1 MLALNQQL
9 TAEQRIA
16 KAYVAIT
23 SKDRYMP
30 LAGVLSIGNKT
41 VSDDIPTAC
50 TNGRDELYGRAFVDS
65 LTDAELRFLILHECY
80 HKMYRHLTTWKHL
93 HDKNHGIA
101 NQACDYNINGKLV
114 DENKDDDFA
123 TMPRDADGKYMGLF
137 DEKFREGNGW
147 MDTAKIFSILDDGD
161 GEGEGDGD
169 GEGGNESGGD
179 DPQGTSCAQPKGF
192 DEHDWEGANKLSD
205 EEIKDLEKD
214 IDIGIRQGSMAA
226 GKLGI
231 TGNRNLDE
239 LMQPQVD
246 WREVLREFVQT
257 TCTGSDYSTWKRP
270 NRRYIG
276 AGVYMPSGITERIDE
291 LVLAIDTSGSISDT
305 AVALFLS
312 EVQSIC
318 TTVKPEKVRV
328 LYWDD
333 EVVGDEVYELNEL
346 DTLVRSTK
354 VRGGGGTDVECVT
367 AYMDE
372 HKISPQ
378 AAIILTDGYLYGGW
392 GKWVCP
398 TLWCVLD
405 NKSATPD
412 TGKVVHIQ
420 SSNM

>member
-114 DENKDDDFA
+114 DENKDDGFA

-147 MDTAKIFSILDDGD
+147 MDTAKIFGILDDGNDD
-161 GEGEGDGD
+161 GEGGN
-169 GEGGNESGGD
+169 GGNESGGD
-179 DPQGTSCAQPKGF
+179 DSQGTSCAQGQGF
-192 DEHDWEGANKLSD
+192 DEHDWEGANGLSD
-205 EEIKDLEKD
+205 EETKELEKD

-231 TGNRNLDE
+231 TGNRNFDE

-246 WREVLREFVQT
+246 WREVLREFIQT

-276 AGVYMPSGITERIDE
+276 ADIYMPSGISERIDE

-328 LYWDD
+328 LYWGH

-346 DTLVRSTK
+346 DTLVKSTK

>member
-41 VSDDIPTAC
+41 VSDDVPTAC

-114 DENKDDDFA
+114 DENKDDGFA

-137 DEKFREGNGW
+137 DEKFREGDGW
-147 MDTAKIFSILDDGD
+147 MDTAKIFGILDDGNDD
-161 GEGEGDGD
+161 GEGGN
-169 GEGGNESGGD
+169 GGNESGGD
-179 DPQGTSCAQPKGF
+179 DSQGTSCAQGQGF
-192 DEHDWEGANKLSD
+192 DEHDWEGANGLSD
-205 EEIKDLEKD
+205 EETKELEKD
-214 IDIGIRQGSMAA
+214 IDIAIRQGSMTA
-226 GKLGI
+226 GKLGSN
-231 TGNRNLDE
+231 GNRNFDE

-276 AGVYMPSGITERIDE
+276 ADIYMPSGISERIDE

-328 LYWDD
+328 LYWGH

-346 DTLVRSTK
+346 DTLVKSTK

>member
-114 DENKDDDFA
+114 DENKDDGFA

-137 DEKFREGNGW
+137 DEKFREGDGW
-147 MDTAKIFSILDDGD
+147 MDTAKIFGILDDGNDD
-161 GEGEGDGD
+161 GEGGN
-169 GEGGNESGGD
+169 GGNESGGD
-179 DPQGTSCAQPKGF
+179 DSQGTSCAQGQGF
-192 DEHDWEGANKLSD
+192 DEHDWEGANGLSD
-205 EEIKDLEKD
+205 EETKELEKD
-214 IDIGIRQGSMAA
+214 IDIAIRQGSMTA
-226 GKLGI
+226 GKLGSN
-231 TGNRNLDE
+231 GNRNFDE

-276 AGVYMPSGITERIDE
+276 ADIYMPSGISERIDE

-328 LYWDD
+328 LYWGH

-346 DTLVRSTK
+346 DTLVKSTK

>member
-114 DENKDDDFA
+114 DENKDDGFA

-137 DEKFREGNGW
+137 DEKFREGDGW
-147 MDTAKIFSILDDGD
+147 MDTAKIFGILDDGNDDDD
-161 GEGEGDGD
+161 GEGGN
-169 GEGGNESGGD
+169 GGNESGGD
-179 DPQGTSCAQPKGF
+179 DSQGTSCAQGQGF
-192 DEHDWEGANKLSD
+192 DEHDWEGANELSD
-205 EEIKDLEKD
+205 AETKELEKD
-214 IDIGIRQGSMAA
+214 IDIAIRQGSMTA
-226 GKLGI
+226 GKLGSN
-231 TGNRNLDE
+231 GNRNFDE

-276 AGVYMPSGITERIDE
+276 ADIYMPSGITERIDE

-328 LYWDD
+328 LYWGH

-346 DTLVRSTK
+346 DTLVKSTK

-378 AAIILTDGYLYGGW
+378 AAIILTDGYLFGDW

>member
-114 DENKDDDFA
+114 DENKDDGFA

-137 DEKFREGNGW
+137 DEKFREGDGW
-147 MDTAKIFSILDDGD
+147 MDTAKIFGILDDGND
-161 GEGEGDGD
+161 D

-179 DPQGTSCAQPKGF
+179 DSQGTSCAQGQGF
-192 DEHDWEGANKLSD
+192 DEHDWEGANELSD
-205 EEIKDLEKD
+205 DEVRELTKE
-214 IDIGIRQGSMAA
+214 IDIAIRQGAMVA
-226 GKLGI
+226 GKLGSN
-231 TGNRNLDE
+231 GNRNLDE

-276 AGVYMPSGITERIDE
+276 ADIYMPSGITERIDE

-318 TTVKPEKVRV
+318 TTVKPDKVRV
-328 LYWDD
+328 LYWGH
-333 EVVGDEVYELNEL
+333 EVVGDEVYGVNEL
-346 DTLVRSTK
+346 DTLVKSTK

-378 AAIILTDGYLYGGW
+378 AAVILTDGYLYGGW

-420 SSNM
+420 TSKM

>member
-93 HDKNHGIA
+93 HDKNHTLA
-101 NQACDYNINGKLV
+101 NMSCDYNLNGKLV
-114 DENKDDDFA
+114 DENKDDGFA
-123 TMPRDADGKYMGLF
+123 TMPRDADGNLMGLF

-147 MDTAKIFSILDDGD
+147 MDTAKIFNILDDD
-161 GEGEGDGD
+161 DDGD
-169 GEGGNESGGD
+169 DEGEGGNESGGD

-205 EEIKDLEKD
+205 EETKELEKD
-214 IDIGIRQGSMAA
+214 IDIAIRQGSMAA
-226 GKLGI
+226 GKLGSN
-231 TGNRNLDE
+231 GNRNFDE

-246 WREVLREFVQT
+246 WREVLREFIQT

-276 AGVYMPSGITERIDE
+276 AGVYMPSGISERIDE
-291 LVLAIDTSGSISDT
+291 LVIAIDTSGSISDT

-328 LYWDD
+328 LYWGH

-378 AAIILTDGYLYGGW
+378 AAIILTDGYLFGDW

>member
-9 TAEQRIA
+9 TAAQRIA

-23 SKDRYMP
+23 SKDRYLP
-30 LAGVLSIGNKT
+30 LAGVLSIGSKT
-41 VSDDIPTAC
+41 ISDDIPTAC
-50 TNGRDELYGRAFVDS
+50 TNGRDEIYGRAFVDS

-93 HDKNHGIA
+93 YDKNKGIA

-114 DENKDDDFA
+114 DENKDDGFA
-123 TMPRDADGKYMGLF
+123 TMPRDADDNLMGLF

-161 GEGEGDGD
+161 GEGEGEGDGD
-169 GEGGNESGGD
+169 GG
-179 DPQGTSCAQPKGF
+179 GF

-205 EEIKDLEKD
+205 EETKELEKD
-214 IDIGIRQGSMAA
+214 IDIAIRQGSMTAS
-226 GKLGI
+226 KLGSN
-231 TGNRNLDE
+231 GNRNFDE

-328 LYWDD
+328 LYWGH

-346 DTLVRSTK
+346 DTLVKSTK

-420 SSNM
+420 TSNM

>member
-1 MLALNQQL
+1 MFALQQQL

-16 KAYVAIT
+16 KAFLAIT
-23 SKDRYMP
+23 SKDRY
-30 LAGVLSIGNKT
+30 LALATVLSIGDKT
-41 VSDDIPTAC
+41 ISDDIPTAC
-50 TNGRDELYGRAFVDS
+50 TNGRDEIYGRAFVDS
-65 LTDAELRFLILHECY
+65 LTDAELRFVMLHECY
-80 HKMYRHLTTWKHL
+80 HKIFRHLITWKHL
-93 HDKNHGIA
+93 YKKNHGIA
-101 NQACDYNINGKLV
+101 NQACDYNINGRLV

-137 DEKFREGNGW
+137 DERFRDGAGW
-147 MDTAKIFSILDDGD
+147 YDPAIIFNILDKDD
-161 GEGEGDGD
+161 DDGD

-179 DPQGTSCAQPKGF
+179 DSQGTSCAQTKGF
-192 DEHDWEGANKLSD
+192 DEHDWEGANELSD
-205 EEIKDLEKD
+205 DEVRELTKE
-214 IDIGIRQGSMAA
+214 IDIAIRQGAMVA
-226 GKLGI
+226 GKLGSN
-231 TGNRNLDE
+231 GNRNLDE

-257 TCTGSDYSTWKRP
+257 TCTGSDYSTWRRP

-276 AGVYMPSGITERIDE
+276 AGVYMPSGISERIDE

-328 LYWDD
+328 LYWGH

-346 DTLVRSTK
+346 DTLVKSTK

-378 AAIILTDGYLYGGW
+378 AAVILTDGYLFGDW

-420 SSNM
+420 TSKM

>member
-123 TMPRDADGKYMGLF
+123 TMPRDADGNLMGLF

-161 GEGEGDGD
+161 GEGEGDG
-169 GEGGNESGGD
+169 EGGNESGGG
-179 DPQGTSCAQPKGF
+179 DPQGTSCAQGQGF
-192 DEHDWEGANKLSD
+192 DEHDWEGANELSD
-205 EEIKDLEKD
+205 EETKELEKD
-214 IDIGIRQGSMAA
+214 IDIAIRQGSMTA
-226 GKLGI
+226 GKLGSN
-231 TGNRNLDE
+231 GNRNFDE

-328 LYWDD
+328 LYWGH

-346 DTLVRSTK
+346 DTLVKSTK

-378 AAIILTDGYLYGGW
+378 AAIILTDGYLFGDW

>member
-93 HDKNHGIA
+93 HDKNHTLA
-101 NQACDYNINGKLV
+101 NMSCDYNLNGKLV
-114 DENKDDDFA
+114 DENKDDGFA

-147 MDTAKIFSILDDGD
+147 MDTAKIFSILDDD
-161 GEGEGDGD
+161 DDGD
-169 GEGGNESGGD
+169 DEGEGGNESGGD

-205 EEIKDLEKD
+205 EETKELEKD
-214 IDIGIRQGSMAA
+214 IDIAIRQGSMAA
-226 GKLGI
+226 GKLGSN
-231 TGNRNLDE
+231 GNRNFDE

-246 WREVLREFVQT
+246 WREVLREFIQT

-276 AGVYMPSGITERIDE
+276 AGVYMPSGISERIDE
-291 LVLAIDTSGSISDT
+291 LVIAIDTSGSISDT

-328 LYWDD
+328 LYWGH

-346 DTLVRSTK
+346 DTLVKSTK

-378 AAIILTDGYLYGGW
+378 AAIILTDGYLFGDW

>member
-9 TAEQRIA
+9 TSEQRIA

-114 DENKDDDFA
+114 DENKDDGFA

-137 DEKFREGNGW
+137 DEKFREGDGW
-147 MDTAKIFSILDDGD
+147 MGTAKIFGILDDGNDD
-161 GEGEGDGD
+161 GEGGN
-169 GEGGNESGGD
+169 GGNESGGD
-179 DPQGTSCAQPKGF
+179 DSQGTSCAQGQGF
-192 DEHDWEGANKLSD
+192 DEHDWEGANELSD
-205 EEIKDLEKD
+205 EETKELEKD
-214 IDIGIRQGSMAA
+214 IDIAIRQGSMTA
-226 GKLGI
+226 GKLGSN
-231 TGNRNLDE
+231 GNRNFDE

-276 AGVYMPSGITERIDE
+276 ADIYMPSGITERIDE

-328 LYWDD
+328 LYWGH
-333 EVVGDEVYELNEL
+333 EVVGDEVYKLNEL
-346 DTLVRSTK
+346 DTLVKSTK

-378 AAIILTDGYLYGGW
+378 AAIILTDGYLFGDW

>member
-114 DENKDDDFA
+114 DENKDDGFA

-137 DEKFREGNGW
+137 DEKFREGDGW
-147 MDTAKIFSILDDGD
+147 MDTAKIFGILDDGNDD
-161 GEGEGDGD
+161 GEGGN
-169 GEGGNESGGD
+169 GGNESGGD
-179 DPQGTSCAQPKGF
+179 DSQGTSCAQGQGF
-192 DEHDWEGANKLSD
+192 DEHDWEGANGLSD
-205 EEIKDLEKD
+205 EETKELEKD
-214 IDIGIRQGSMAA
+214 IDIAIRQGSMTA
-226 GKLGI
+226 GKLGSN
-231 TGNRNLDE
+231 GNRNFDE

-276 AGVYMPSGITERIDE
+276 ADIYMPSGISERIDE

-318 TTVKPEKVRV
+318 TTVKPDKVRV
-328 LYWDD
+328 LYWGH

-346 DTLVRSTK
+346 DTLVKSTK

>member
-114 DENKDDDFA
+114 DENKDDGFA

-137 DEKFREGNGW
+137 DEKFREGTGW
-147 MDTAKIFSILDDGD
+147 MDTAKIFGILDDGNDD
-161 GEGEGDGD
+161 GEGD

-179 DPQGTSCAQPKGF
+179 DSQGTSCAQGQGF
-192 DEHDWEGANKLSD
+192 DEHDWEGANELSD
-205 EEIKDLEKD
+205 EETKELEKD
-214 IDIGIRQGSMAA
+214 IDIAIRQGSMAA
-226 GKLGI
+226 GKLGNN
-231 TGNRNLDE
+231 GNRNLDE

-246 WREVLREFVQT
+246 WREVLREFIQT

-291 LVLAIDTSGSISDT
+291 LVIAIDTSGSISDT

-328 LYWDD
+328 LYWGH

-346 DTLVRSTK
+346 DTLVKSTK

-378 AAIILTDGYLYGGW
+378 AAIILTDGYLFGDW
-392 GKWVCP
+392 GRWVCP

>member
-114 DENKDDDFA
+114 DENKDDGFA

-137 DEKFREGNGW
+137 DEKFREGDGW
-147 MDTAKIFSILDDGD
+147 MDTAKIFGILDDGNDDDD
-161 GEGEGDGD
+161 GEGGN
-169 GEGGNESGGD
+169 GGNESGGD
-179 DPQGTSCAQPKGF
+179 DSQGTSCAQGQGF
-192 DEHDWEGANKLSD
+192 DEHDWEGANELSD
-205 EEIKDLEKD
+205 AETKELEKD
-214 IDIGIRQGSMAA
+214 IDIAIRQGSMTA
-226 GKLGI
+226 GKLGSN
-231 TGNRNLDE
+231 GNRNFDE

-246 WREVLREFVQT
+246 WREVLREFIQT

-276 AGVYMPSGITERIDE
+276 ADIYMPSGITERIDE

-328 LYWDD
+328 LYWGH

-346 DTLVRSTK
+346 DTLVKSTK

>member
-1 MLALNQQL
+1 MLALNQHL
-9 TAEQRIA
+9 TAAQRIA

-30 LAGVLSIGNKT
+30 LAGVLSIGSKT

-50 TNGRDELYGRAFVDS
+50 TNGRDEIYGRAFVDS

-93 HDKNHGIA
+93 HDKNHTLA
-101 NQACDYNINGKLV
+101 NMSCDYNINGKLV
-114 DENKDDDFA
+114 DENKDDGFA

-147 MDTAKIFSILDDGD
+147 MDTAKIFNILDDD
-161 GEGEGDGD
+161 DDGD
-169 GEGGNESGGD
+169 DEGEGGNESGGD
-179 DPQGTSCAQPKGF
+179 GPQGTSCAQPKGF

-205 EEIKDLEKD
+205 EEIKELEKD
-214 IDIGIRQGSMAA
+214 IDIAIRQGSMAA
-226 GKLGI
+226 GKLGSN
-231 TGNRNLDE
+231 GNRNFDE

-246 WREVLREFVQT
+246 WREVLREFIQT

-276 AGVYMPSGITERIDE
+276 AGVYMPSGISERIDE
-291 LVLAIDTSGSISDT
+291 LVIAIDTSGSISDT

-328 LYWDD
+328 LYWGH

>member
-147 MDTAKIFSILDDGD
+147 MDTAKIFSILDDGNDD
-161 GEGEGDGD
+161 GEGD

>member
-93 HDKNHGIA
+93 HDKNHTLA
-101 NQACDYNINGKLV
+101 NMSCDYNLNGKLV
-114 DENKDDDFA
+114 DENKDDGFA
-123 TMPRDADGKYMGLF
+123 TMPRDADGNLMGLF

-147 MDTAKIFSILDDGD
+147 MDTAKIFNILDDD
-161 GEGEGDGD
+161 DDGD
-169 GEGGNESGGD
+169 DEGEGGNESGGD

-205 EEIKDLEKD
+205 EETKELEKD
-214 IDIGIRQGSMAA
+214 IDIAIRQGSMAA
-226 GKLGI
+226 GKLGSN
-231 TGNRNLDE
+231 GNRNFDE

-246 WREVLREFVQT
+246 WREVLREFIQT

-276 AGVYMPSGITERIDE
+276 AGVYMPSGISERIDE
-291 LVLAIDTSGSISDT
+291 LVIAIDTSGSISDT

-328 LYWDD
+328 LYWGD

-378 AAIILTDGYLYGGW
+378 AAIILTDGYLFGDW

>member
-114 DENKDDDFA
+114 DENKDDGFA

-147 MDTAKIFSILDDGD
+147 MDTAKIFGILDDGNGD
-161 GEGEGDGD
+161 GEGGN
-169 GEGGNESGGD
+169 GGNESGGD
-179 DPQGTSCAQPKGF
+179 DSQGTSCAQGQGF
-192 DEHDWEGANKLSD
+192 DEHDWEGANELSD
-205 EEIKDLEKD
+205 AETKELEKD
-214 IDIGIRQGSMAA
+214 IDIAIRQGSMTA
-226 GKLGI
+226 GKLGSN
-231 TGNRNLDE
+231 GNRNFDE

-246 WREVLREFVQT
+246 WREVLREFIQT

-276 AGVYMPSGITERIDE
+276 ADIYMPSGITERIDE

-328 LYWDD
+328 LYWGH

-346 DTLVRSTK
+346 DTLVKSTK

>member
-93 HDKNHGIA
+93 HDKNHTLA
-101 NQACDYNINGKLV
+101 NMSCDYNLNGKLV
-114 DENKDDDFA
+114 DENKDDGFA
-123 TMPRDADGKYMGLF
+123 TMPRDADGNLMGLF

-147 MDTAKIFSILDDGD
+147 MDTAKIFNILDDD
-161 GEGEGDGD
+161 DDGD
-169 GEGGNESGGD
+169 DEGEGGNESGGD

-205 EEIKDLEKD
+205 EETKELEKD
-214 IDIGIRQGSMAA
+214 IDIAIRQGSMAA
-226 GKLGI
+226 GKLGSN
-231 TGNRNLDE
+231 GNRNFDE

-246 WREVLREFVQT
+246 WREVLREFIQT

-276 AGVYMPSGITERIDE
+276 AGVYMPSGISERIDE
-291 LVLAIDTSGSISDT
+291 LVIAIDTSGSISDT

-328 LYWDD
+328 LYWGD

-367 AYMDE
+367 AYMDA

-378 AAIILTDGYLYGGW
+378 AAIILTDGYLFGDW

>member
-93 HDKNHGIA
+93 HDKNHTLA
-101 NQACDYNINGKLV
+101 NMSCDYNLNGKLV
-114 DENKDDDFA
+114 DENKDDGFA
-123 TMPRDADGKYMGLF
+123 TMPRDADGNLMGLF

-147 MDTAKIFSILDDGD
+147 MDTAKIFSILDDD
-161 GEGEGDGD
+161 DDGD
-169 GEGGNESGGD
+169 DEGEGGNESGGD

-205 EEIKDLEKD
+205 EEIKELEKD
-214 IDIGIRQGSMAA
+214 IDIAIRQGSMAA
-226 GKLGI
+226 GKLGSN
-231 TGNRNLDE
+231 GNRNFDE

-246 WREVLREFVQT
+246 WREVLREFIQT

-276 AGVYMPSGITERIDE
+276 AGVYMPSGISERIDE
-291 LVLAIDTSGSISDT
+291 LVIAIDTSGSISDT

-328 LYWDD
+328 LYWGH

-378 AAIILTDGYLYGGW
+378 AAIILTDGYLFGDW

>member
-161 GEGEGDGD
+161 EDGR
-169 GEGGNESGGD
+169 GGNGGNESGGD
-179 DPQGTSCAQPKGF
+179 DSQGTSCAQGQGF
-192 DEHDWEGANKLSD
+192 DEHDWEGANGLSD
-205 EEIKDLEKD
+205 EETKELEKD
-214 IDIGIRQGSMAA
+214 IDIAIRQGSMTA
-226 GKLGI
+226 GKLGSN
-231 TGNRNLDE
+231 GNRNFDE

-276 AGVYMPSGITERIDE
+276 ADIYMPSGISERIDE

-328 LYWDD
+328 LYWGH

-346 DTLVRSTK
+346 DTLVKSTK

>member
-114 DENKDDDFA
+114 DENKDDGFA

>member
-114 DENKDDDFA
+114 DENKDDGFA

-137 DEKFREGNGW
+137 DEKFREGDGW
-147 MDTAKIFSILDDGD
+147 MDTAKIFGILDDGNDD
-161 GEGEGDGD
+161 GEGGN
-169 GEGGNESGGD
+169 GGNESGGD
-179 DPQGTSCAQPKGF
+179 DSQGTSCAQGQGF
-192 DEHDWEGANKLSD
+192 DEHDWEGANGLSD
-205 EEIKDLEKD
+205 EENKELEKD
-214 IDIGIRQGSMAA
+214 IDIAIRQGSMTA
-226 GKLGI
+226 GKLGSN
-231 TGNRNLDE
+231 GNRNFDE

-276 AGVYMPSGITERIDE
+276 ADIYMPSGITERIDE

-328 LYWDD
+328 LYWGH

-346 DTLVRSTK
+346 DTLVKSTK

-378 AAIILTDGYLYGGW
+378 AAIILTDGYLFGDW

>member
-9 TAEQRIA
+9 TAAQRIA

-23 SKDRYMP
+23 SKDRYLP
-30 LAGVLSIGNKT
+30 LAGVLSIGSKT
-41 VSDDIPTAC
+41 ISDDIPTAC
-50 TNGRDELYGRAFVDS
+50 TNGRDEIYGRAFVDS

-93 HDKNHGIA
+93 YDKNQGIA

-114 DENKDDDFA
+114 DENKDDGFA
-123 TMPRDADGKYMGLF
+123 TMPRDADDNLMGLF

-161 GEGEGDGD
+161 GEGEGEGDGD
-169 GEGGNESGGD
+169 GG
-179 DPQGTSCAQPKGF
+179 GF

-205 EEIKDLEKD
+205 EETKELEKD
-214 IDIGIRQGSMAA
+214 IDIAIRQGSMTAS
-226 GKLGI
+226 KLGSN
-231 TGNRNLDE
+231 GNRNFDE

-328 LYWDD
+328 LYWGH

-346 DTLVRSTK
+346 DTLVKSTK

-405 NKSATPD
+405 NESATPD

-420 SSNM
+420 TSNM

>member
-93 HDKNHGIA
+93 HDKNHTLA
-101 NQACDYNINGKLV
+101 NMSCDYNLNGKLV
-114 DENKDDDFA
+114 DENKDDGFA
-123 TMPRDADGKYMGLF
+123 TMPRDADGNLMGLF

-147 MDTAKIFSILDDGD
+147 MDTAKIFNILDDD
-161 GEGEGDGD
+161 DDGD
-169 GEGGNESGGD
+169 DEGEGGNESGGD

-205 EEIKDLEKD
+205 EETKELEKD
-214 IDIGIRQGSMAA
+214 IDIAIRQGSMAA
-226 GKLGI
+226 GKLGSN
-231 TGNRNLDE
+231 GNRNFDE

-246 WREVLREFVQT
+246 WREVLREFIQT

-276 AGVYMPSGITERIDE
+276 AGVYMPSGISERIDE
-291 LVLAIDTSGSISDT
+291 LVIAIDTSGSISDT

-328 LYWDD
+328 LYWGH

-367 AYMDE
+367 AYMDA

-378 AAIILTDGYLYGGW
+378 AAIILTDGYLFGDW

-405 NKSATPD
+405 NKNATPD

>member
-114 DENKDDDFA
+114 DENKDDGFA

-147 MDTAKIFSILDDGD
+147 MDTAKIFNILDDD
-161 GEGEGDGD
+161 DDGD
-169 GEGGNESGGD
+169 DEGEGGNESGGD

-205 EEIKDLEKD
+205 EETKELEKD
-214 IDIGIRQGSMAA
+214 IDIAIRQGSMAA
-226 GKLGI
+226 GKLGSN
-231 TGNRNLDE
+231 GNRNFDE

-246 WREVLREFVQT
+246 WREVLREFIQT

-276 AGVYMPSGITERIDE
+276 AGVYMPSGISERIDE
-291 LVLAIDTSGSISDT
+291 LVIAIDTSGSISDT

-328 LYWDD
+328 LYWGH

-378 AAIILTDGYLYGGW
+378 AAIILTDGYLFGDW

>member
-41 VSDDIPTAC
+41 VSDDVPTAC

-147 MDTAKIFSILDDGD
+147 MDTAKIFGILDDGNDD
-161 GEGEGDGD
+161 GEGGN
-169 GEGGNESGGD
+169 GGNESGGD
-179 DPQGTSCAQPKGF
+179 DSQGTSCAQGQGF
-192 DEHDWEGANKLSD
+192 DEHDWEGANGLSD
-205 EEIKDLEKD
+205 EETKELEKD
-214 IDIGIRQGSMAA
+214 IDIAIRQGSMTA
-226 GKLGI
+226 GKLGSN
-231 TGNRNLDE
+231 GNRNFDE

-276 AGVYMPSGITERIDE
+276 ADIYMPSGISERIDE

-328 LYWDD
+328 LYWGH

-346 DTLVRSTK
+346 DTLVKSTK

>member
-93 HDKNHGIA
+93 HDKNHTLA
-101 NQACDYNINGKLV
+101 NMSCDYNLNGKLV
-114 DENKDDDFA
+114 DENKDDGFA

-147 MDTAKIFSILDDGD
+147 MDTAKIFSILDDD
-161 GEGEGDGD
+161 DDGD
-169 GEGGNESGGD
+169 DEGEGGNESGGD

-205 EEIKDLEKD
+205 EETKELEKD
-214 IDIGIRQGSMAA
+214 IDIAIRQGSMAA
-226 GKLGI
+226 GKLGSN
-231 TGNRNLDE
+231 GNRNFDE

-246 WREVLREFVQT
+246 WREVLREFIQT

-276 AGVYMPSGITERIDE
+276 AGVYMPSGISERIDE
-291 LVLAIDTSGSISDT
+291 LVIAIDTSGSISDT

-328 LYWDD
+328 LYWGH

-378 AAIILTDGYLYGGW
+378 AAIILTDGYLFGDW

>member
-1 MLALNQQL
+1 
-9 TAEQRIA
+9 
-16 KAYVAIT
+16 
-23 SKDRYMP
+23 
-30 LAGVLSIGNKT
+30 
-41 VSDDIPTAC
+41 
-50 TNGRDELYGRAFVDS
+50 
-65 LTDAELRFLILHECY
+65 
-80 HKMYRHLTTWKHL
+80 
-93 HDKNHGIA
+93 
-101 NQACDYNINGKLV
+101 
-114 DENKDDDFA
+114 
-123 TMPRDADGKYMGLF
+123 
-137 DEKFREGNGW
+137 
-147 MDTAKIFSILDDGD
+147 
-161 GEGEGDGD
+161 
-169 GEGGNESGGD
+169 
-179 DPQGTSCAQPKGF
+179 
-192 DEHDWEGANKLSD
+192 
-205 EEIKDLEKD
+205 
-214 IDIGIRQGSMAA
+214 
-226 GKLGI
+226 
-231 TGNRNLDE
+231 
-239 LMQPQVD
+239 
-246 WREVLREFVQT
+246 
-257 TCTGSDYSTWKRP
+257 
-270 NRRYIG
+270 
-276 AGVYMPSGITERIDE
+276 MPSGITERIDE

>member
-93 HDKNHGIA
+93 HDKNHTLA
-101 NQACDYNINGKLV
+101 NMSCDYNLNGKLV
-114 DENKDDDFA
+114 DENKDDGFA
-123 TMPRDADGKYMGLF
+123 TMPRDADGNLMGLF

-147 MDTAKIFSILDDGD
+147 MDTAKIFSILDDD
-161 GEGEGDGD
+161 DDGD
-169 GEGGNESGGD
+169 DEGEGGNESGGD

-205 EEIKDLEKD
+205 EETKELEKD
-214 IDIGIRQGSMAA
+214 IDIAIRQGSMAA
-226 GKLGI
+226 GKLGSN
-231 TGNRNLDE
+231 GNRNFDE

-246 WREVLREFVQT
+246 WREVLREFIQT

-276 AGVYMPSGITERIDE
+276 AGVYMPSGISERIDE
-291 LVLAIDTSGSISDT
+291 LVIAIDTSGSISDT

-328 LYWDD
+328 LYWGH

-378 AAIILTDGYLYGGW
+378 AAIILTDGYLFGDW

>member
-114 DENKDDDFA
+114 DENKDDGFA

-137 DEKFREGNGW
+137 DEKFREGDGW
-147 MDTAKIFSILDDGD
+147 MDTAKIFGILDDGND
-161 GEGEGDGD
+161 D

-179 DPQGTSCAQPKGF
+179 DSQGTSCAQGQGF
-192 DEHDWEGANKLSD
+192 DEHDWEGANELSD
-205 EEIKDLEKD
+205 EEKKELEKD
-214 IDIGIRQGSMAA
+214 IDIGIRQGNMTA
-226 GKLGI
+226 GKLGSN
-231 TGNRNLDE
+231 GNRNLDE

-276 AGVYMPSGITERIDE
+276 ADIYMPSGITERIDE

-318 TTVKPEKVRV
+318 TTVKPDKVRV
-328 LYWDD
+328 LYWGH
-333 EVVGDEVYELNEL
+333 EVVGDEVYGVNEL
-346 DTLVRSTK
+346 DTLVKSTK

-378 AAIILTDGYLYGGW
+378 AAVILTDGYLYGGW

-420 SSNM
+420 TSKM

>member
-114 DENKDDDFA
+114 DENKDDGFA

-147 MDTAKIFSILDDGD
+147 MDTAKIFSILDDGNDD
-161 GEGEGDGD
+161 GEGD

-179 DPQGTSCAQPKGF
+179 DSQGTSCAQGQGF
-192 DEHDWEGANKLSD
+192 DEHDWEGANELSD
-205 EEIKDLEKD
+205 EETKELEKD
-214 IDIGIRQGSMAA
+214 IDIAIRQGSMAA
-226 GKLGI
+226 GKLGNN
-231 TGNRNLDE
+231 GNRNLDE

-276 AGVYMPSGITERIDE
+276 ADIYMPSGITERIDE

-328 LYWDD
+328 LYWGH

-346 DTLVRSTK
+346 DTLVKSTK

-378 AAIILTDGYLYGGW
+378 AAIILTDGYLFGDW